1 MTCDHCGRQV
11 PEGTFCTN
19 CGAHQGIGVEDAKG
33 RPQHYAAHPG
43 EHVAQPSV
51 FTTLLP
57 HASHGKIHEFRY
69 AFLAGVA
76 IIVILVATGL
86 VVAALLAAIFL
97 IPVLYLI
104 YMYEAQVYRDE
115 PALVLGATFL
125 GGIVLGVAV
134 TVIANH
140 IIPSVDGIT
149 DTSLI
154 PRTLILPIIQLI
166 LIPLPALL
174 LRGRAGFTETADGLV
189 FGVAAGLGFSV
200 AEGIVRFSTVFST
213 LGVHTDSAGWIYP
226 LVSVAVLVPLLH
238 GSTGGAIAA
247 ALWRPH
253 RGGSAPLAVWGIPV
267 ALVAVILFYLVAQI
281 LTDTNS
287 SVFGGSGVSPLIV
300 LLYQVIPIGLLLVYI
315 RFLLHYALIEE
326 AADLGFR
333 SLVCPNCH
341 RHVMASG
348 FCPNC
353 GVALAATSKA
363 AGAAAAATP
372 AGATPE
378 GA

>member
-11 PEGTFCTN
+11 PDGAFCTN
-19 CGAHQGIGVEDAKG
+19 CGAHQGVGVDDARG
-33 RPQHYAAHPG
+33 RPHHYAAHPG

-57 HASHGKIHEFRY
+57 HATHGKIHEFRY

-76 IIVILVATGL
+76 IVVILVATGL
-86 VVAALLAAIFL
+86 VLAALLASIFL

-115 PALVLGATFL
+115 PGLVLGATFV
-125 GGIVLGVAV
+125 GGLVLGVV
-134 TVIANH
+134 TTIIADHVIQPVIGLN
-140 IIPSVDGIT
+140 
-149 DTSLI
+149 DTTLI
-154 PRTLILPIIQLI
+154 PRTVILPIIQLI
-166 LIPLPALL
+166 LIPIPVLL
-174 LRGRAGFTETADGLV
+174 LRGRAAYTATADGLV
-189 FGVAAGLGFSV
+189 FGVASGLGFSV
-200 AEGIVRFSTVFST
+200 AEGIVRFSNVFAT

-226 LVSVAVLVPLLH
+226 LVSVAVLIPLLH

-247 ALWRPH
+247 AIWRPH
-253 RGGSAPLAVWGIPV
+253 RAGSAGLAVWGIPV
-267 ALVAVILFYLVAQI
+267 ALVAVIAFYLVAQ
-281 LTDTNS
+281 LLAD
-287 SVFGGSGVSPLIV
+287 SGVSALIV
-300 LLYQVIPIGLLLVYI
+300 LIYQAAPILLLLVYI

-353 GVALAATSKA
+353 GVALAATPKVTG
-363 AGAAAAATP
+363 AGAAPASTAAT
-372 AGATPE
+372 AE